1 MQAYLS
7 RNAMQPN
14 SPEGN
19 AVTTI
24 TIQEMATRVGT
35 EQISD
40 WVDVSQDM
48 IDKFAD
54 ATGDHQF
61 IHINPQM
68 AAMTPFGGTIAHGFL
83 TLSLM
88 PLLSSKIADAPKIEG
103 VKMGVNYGG
112 NKVRFI
118 QPVRSGKRVR
128 GRFKLMELIEK
139 RPGQWQQ
146 TNEFTVEIEGEEK
159 PAMIAEWMSQ
169 IFV

>member
-1 MQAYLS
+1 MS
-7 RNAMQPN
+7 ND
-14 SPEGN
+14 
-19 AVTTI
+19 TI
-24 TIQEMATRVGT
+24 SINELATQIGQERV
-35 EQISD
+35 SD
-40 WVDVSQDM
+40 WVEVSQEM

-61 IHINPQM
+61 IHVNPQM
-68 AAMTPFGGTIAHGFL
+68 AAMTPFGGTVAHGFL

-88 PLLSSKIADAPKIEG
+88 PLLSSKVADQPKIEG

-118 QPVRSGKRVR
+118 TPVRSGKRVR
-128 GRFKLMELIEK
+128 GRFKLLELVEK

-146 TNEFTVEIEGEEK
+146 TNEFTVEIEGEDK
-159 PAMIAEWMSQ
+159 PALIAEWIGQ